1 MQIKDDHFQRAKCF
15 EGLEK
20 DMKVVLHSI
29 CQSCVEEAN
38 KQTKTKQK
46 NPLTLMKSFVMFF
59 LKQLCWLISFPYVC
73 FCVLVGDNWHLR
85 RIEWCYEAGEA
96 LSQEVRGSCFWLE
109 SCRRLFTPIFCRDFP

>member
-15 EGLEK
+15 EGVEK

-85 RIEWCYEAGEA
+85 RIDWCYEAGEA
-96 LSQEVRGSCFWLE
+96 LSQEVRGSCF
-109 SCRRLFTPIFCRDFP
+109 